1 MRSLR
6 CRGWRRTPR
15 GPVRTR
21 PGQGG
26 GVRRLGRVGKFI
38 PIRLAMEV
46 HALAQT
52 EHVFVNGCFDKDLR
66 EEKLGYK
73 TKT

>member
-1 MRSLR
+1 MPGMAANAVRSR
-6 CRGWRRTPR
+6 SNASRSRK
-15 GPVRTR
+15 
-21 PGQGG
+21 QGSAIG
-26 GVRRLGRVGKFI
+26 AFGKFI

-66 EEKLGYK
+66 EEKLGY
-73 TKT
+73 